1 MYDLFKYICT
11 DDHILNKSK
20 PEKFYILIA
29 LAISDNQNILNNQRS
44 IVQAKT
50 NILVQLK
57 KNIISRRDHNQNKA
71 KPKFVRLE

>member
-1 MYDLFKYICT
+1 MTYSNIYALIITFWIN
-11 DDHILNKSK
+11 IK

-29 LAISDNQNILNNQRS
+29 LAISDNQNVLNNQRS
-44 IVQAKT
+44 IIQAKT
-50 NILVQLK
+50 DILVQLK